1 MNKVPMKVGFVG
13 LGNMGMPMAQRLL
26 QAGHEVAAWN
36 RTESRVRDFE
46 KRGGKGARSPKLA
59 AGSGVVITM
68 LADDAAVESVV
79 FGEDGIAAGL
89 GQEGVHISM
98 STISIALS
106 RRLQEMHERAGQSF
120 IAAPVFGRPEAAEA
134 GKLFV
139 VAAGIATDLDR
150 CKNVWN
156 AMAQRTFAIETAE
169 AWRANLVKIAG
180 NFMLE
185 SAIQSLSQAVA
196 LTRKA
201 GMDPHEF
208 IEIMS
213 NSLFTSPF
221 YKAYGS
227 MIAEENY
234 EQKNGFKLRLALKD
248 SRLALQAAD
257 LTEVPMPQA
266 SLIHDQILAA
276 IGQGYENLDM
286 SALGKLAADHAGLN
300 R

>member
-1 MNKVPMKVGFVG
+1 
-13 LGNMGMPMAQRLL
+13 MGMPMAQRLL
-26 QAGHEVAAWN
+26 QAGHEVATWN

-59 AGSGVVITM
+59 AQSGAVIPM

-79 FGEDGIAAGL
+79 FGDDGIAAGL
-89 GQEGVHISM
+89 GREGVHISM

-120 IAAPVFGRPEAAEA
+120 IAAPVFGRPDAAEA

-150 CKNVWN
+150 CKNIWN

-180 NFMLE
+180 NFMLQ
-185 SAIQSLSQAVA
+185 SAIQSLGEAVA

-201 GMDPHEF
+201 GMDPDEL
-208 IEIMS
+208 IGIMT
-213 NSLFTSPF
+213 NSFSSPF
-221 YKAYGS
+221 YKTYGS

-234 EQKNGFKLRLALKD
+234 EQKNGFKLKLALKD
-248 SRLALQAAD
+248 VRLALQAAD
-257 LTEVPMPQA
+257 LTDVPMPQA
-266 SLIHDQILAA
+266 SLIHDQFLAA

-286 SALGKLAADHAGLN
+286 GALGKLAADHAGLSAHKK
-300 R
+300 RTT